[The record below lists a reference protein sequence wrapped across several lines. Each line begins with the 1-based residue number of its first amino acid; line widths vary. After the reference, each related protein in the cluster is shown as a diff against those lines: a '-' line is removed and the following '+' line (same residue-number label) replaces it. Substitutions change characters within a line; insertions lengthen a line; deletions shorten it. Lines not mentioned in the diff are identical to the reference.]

1 MKIRLDFV
9 SNSSSSSF
17 MLVGK
22 SFSCD
27 EIENAWNTLHP
38 DKEFEDVYDLAYD
51 LADELCLRCESGIS
65 NYYDEYVFGLLFDDM
80 NDDET
85 KHQFKQRILEK
96 LNKAFPNLTIDNIS
110 ECIDGGY
117 EG

>member
-1 MKIRLDFV
+1 MKIRTDFV

-27 EIENAWNTLHP
+27 EIENAWNRLHP
-38 DKEFEDVYDLAYD
+38 DKEFEDEYD
-51 LADELCLRCESGIS
+51 LADELCLCCASGIS
-65 NYYDEYVFGLLFDDM
+65 NYYDEYVFGLSFDDM

-96 LNKAFPNLTIDNIS
+96 LNKAFPNLTIDNIG
-110 ECIDGGY
+110 ECTDGGY